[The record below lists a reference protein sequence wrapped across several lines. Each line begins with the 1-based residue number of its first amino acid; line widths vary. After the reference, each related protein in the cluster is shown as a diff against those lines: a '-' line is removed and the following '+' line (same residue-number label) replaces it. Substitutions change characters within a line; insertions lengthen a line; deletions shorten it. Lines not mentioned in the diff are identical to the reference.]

1 MIKMEPP
8 SEFAEKPAT
17 HDHQPRL
24 NEVAQKFLADL
35 DEERQRLS
43 AEFPLC
49 ALLIDEAVDRV
60 YCTGRIPGKE
70 FYADVYK
77 QKPMKITQ
85 KVFVPVKQY
94 PKFNFTGKIL
104 GPKGNSL
111 RRLQEETQCKI
122 AIKGRSSIR
131 DRNKEEQLRNS
142 GDPRYAHLQK
152 DLFLE
157 VSTVATPAEC
167 YARIAYALAEIR
179 KYLIPDKNDEVSHEQ
194 LRELMEMDPESAKSI
209 HGPNLEAYRSVF
221 DKKFGGSSNGAP
233 KYINLIK
240 RAAENPPE
248 VDDAEEV
255 AYEYEHRMPPKRPPT
270 GYEYSKP
277 RPSIIPTNAAA
288 YKRPYPT
295 DMKRMREPPIKSYK
309 PNPYTILK
317 KYK

>member
-1 MIKMEPP
+1 VESPG
-8 SEFAEKPAT
+8 SEFSDNKPI
-17 HDHQPRL
+17 HEHQPRL

-35 DEERQRLS
+35 DEERGRLA

-60 YCTGRIPGKE
+60 YCTGRIPGRE

-111 RRLQEETQCKI
+111 RRLQDETQCKI

-131 DRNKEEQLRNS
+131 DRGKEEQLRNS

-194 LRELMEMDPESAKSI
+194 LRELIEMNPESAKNI

-221 DKKFGGSSNGAP
+221 DKKFGTNSGAP
-233 KYINLIK
+233 KYLNLIK

-248 VDDAEEV
+248 VEEAEEV
-255 AYEYEHRMPPKRPPT
+255 AYEYEHRIPKRGPQSP
-270 GYEYSKP
+270 YEYNKP
-277 RPSIIPTNAAA
+277 RPSIIPTSAAA
-288 YKRPYPT
+288 YKRPQPYQT

-309 PNPYTILK
+309 PNTYTILK